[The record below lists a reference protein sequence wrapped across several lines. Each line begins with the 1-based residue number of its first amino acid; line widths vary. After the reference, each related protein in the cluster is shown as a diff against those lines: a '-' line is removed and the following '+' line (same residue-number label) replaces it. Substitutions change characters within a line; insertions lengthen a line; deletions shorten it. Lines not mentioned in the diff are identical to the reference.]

1 MREWKMSARSVYSR
15 VVWLILRISASR
27 DAHWNWSKHKYRIK
41 SSLTLDLTPFPINF
55 VAKTEVFIE
64 LGTIYIQGYIHIY
77 TMVCLL
83 DLKVQSC
90 APFIPILVLS
100 HQTCSSLR
108 RCSLTFSF
116 ITGCMCDMGNHKA
129 KQTRNKLRNEQ
140 KRTEKKRKQLR
151 MSSIFSLLWTKRKI
165 LTEI

>member
-1 MREWKMSARSVYSR
+1 MKNERALCIFPSCLIDTPHLCLSRRSLKLNQTQIQDQKLTNSR
-15 VVWLILRISASR
+15 FDSLS
-27 DAHWNWSKHKYRIK
+27 NQFCSKDG
-41 SSLTLDLTPFPINF
+41 S
-55 VAKTEVFIE
+55 FIE
-64 LGTIYIQGYIHIY
+64 LGTIYIQGA
-77 TMVCLL
+77 MVCLL

-116 ITGCMCDMGNHKA
+116 ITVCMCDMGNHKA
-129 KQTRNKLRNEQ
+129 KRTRNKLRNEQ
-140 KRTEKKRKQLR
+140 KRQEKQVR

-165 LTEI
+165 LAEI